1 MLLGLLL
8 LTRWWWP
15 ANAVLARYDFLFLG
29 ALGIQAFL
37 LLLRMETIREAEIIF
52 IFHAIGTA
60 MEFYKTQIGSW
71 TYPEPC
77 LFHVGHVPLF
87 SGFMYASIGSY
98 IARITRILDMRY
110 ARHPGRG
117 LMIVLAVMIYINF
130 YTDHFA
136 PDIRGFLFLLAG
148 AAFGPTW
155 VYYRPYRQ
163 WRRMPLLL
171 GFGLIAFF
179 IWLAGNIGTFAIVWR
194 YPNQIGGWQL
204 VHFAKYGS
212 WYLLMIISFILV
224 SFIHPP
230 RLPSRAATA
239 AEGEPPAEGEP
250 A

>member
-1 MLLGLLL
+1 V
-8 LTRWWWP
+8 
-15 ANAVLARYDFLFLG
+15 NAVLARYDFLFLG
-29 ALGIQAFL
+29 ALGIQAL
-37 LLLRMETIREAEIIF
+37 LLMLRMETIREAEIIF

-60 MEFYKTQIGSW
+60 MEVYKTQIGSW

-110 ARHPGRG
+110 ARHPGRA
-117 LMIVLAVMIYINF
+117 LMIVLAVLIYSNF

-179 IWLAGNIGTFAIVWR
+179 IWLAENIGTFAIVWR
-194 YPNQIGGWQL
+194 YPDQMRGWQL
-204 VHFAKYGS
+204 VHFGKYGS

-230 RLPSRAATA
+230 RLPARAPA
-239 AEGEPPAEGEP
+239 AEEGRRAIQE
-250 A
+250 AAQG